1 MSQVS
6 GDKSAPPKPPGL
18 TYRWYKKDE
27 FRALPEDHQEWLRYY
42 EKRRRDKESTA
53 ALKGNKRKVKN
64 LIRKEKR
71 KLTKLKASNKEG
83 KKADERDNSGNESS

>member
-1 MSQVS
+1 MSHAS

-27 FRALPEDHQEWLRYY
+27 FPGLPEDHQEWLRY

-64 LIRKEKR
+64 LIRKEKC
-71 KLTKLKASNKEG
+71 KLAKVKASTKEG
-83 KKADERDNSGNESS
+83 KKADDKDNSGNESS